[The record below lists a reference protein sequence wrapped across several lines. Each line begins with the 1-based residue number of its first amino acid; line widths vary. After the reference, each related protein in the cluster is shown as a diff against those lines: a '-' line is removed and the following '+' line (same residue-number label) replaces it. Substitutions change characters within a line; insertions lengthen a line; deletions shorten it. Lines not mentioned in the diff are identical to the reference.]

1 MRVATG
7 YAAGVTDTPDHEA
20 TPVEQL
26 RDHLDEVTARP
37 DEMQERL
44 DELGESIEATRRQ
57 AEADDLLPGPD
68 GEPAGDPAGDE
79 SIEPPVSDPD
89 NSGAP

>member
-1 MRVATG
+1 LDRVATG
-7 YAAGVTDTPDHEA
+7 YDAGVTDTPDDEA

-26 RDHLDEVTARP
+26 RDHLDEVTAKP

-44 DELGESIEATRRQ
+44 DDLGESIEAARRQ

-68 GEPAGDPAGDE
+68 DEDVASPAGGADD
-79 SIEPPVSDPD
+79 
-89 NSGAP
+89 SGTP